1 MSDVFQRFPR
11 CHNEGDVMKRLLL
24 SLTIVMVIGSTALSP
39 ASAWGA
45 QAQQV
50 YNWGDA
56 AGLQYHGPSLIHGVP
71 GTIVQISA
79 TNSTSYALT
88 KTGEVWAWGAGL
100 AGALGNGTRVKS
112 TITPVQVKFPTGVE
126 ITSLPIP
133 MPYDTG
139 MAIDSKGNI
148 WGWGANNAGS
158 LCEKTGSL
166 LYPVKL
172 PLTHVTQASGGGTH
186 AIYLSDGRLY
196 ACGDNANGELGDG
209 TTVSST
215 HAVPVIGLPNQT
227 IKTIGSSW
235 RNSGAV
241 MANGSYFDWGYNHAD
256 QLGNGKTTDSDIPVR
271 VDLPAKVRQ
280 LSVGGSAGDNGQTVV
295 ILANGSVW
303 AWGSDEYGQLGNGK
317 ISSGSRPTRIDVPP
331 QEPFVQVISGG
342 STMYGIDS
350 SGAVW
355 AWGQNYYGQ
364 LGFGALT
371 ISDLP
376 VKVGIDLSCL
386 SSTATNVEGVRDP
399 GSRSTANHRGDPSH
413 RLALR
418 NTQCGT

>member
-1 MSDVFQRFPR
+1 M
-11 CHNEGDVMKRLLL
+11 
-24 SLTIVMVIGSTALSP
+24 
-39 ASAWGA
+39 
-45 QAQQV
+45 
-50 YNWGDA
+50 
-56 AGLQYHGPSLIHGVP
+56 
-71 GTIVQISA
+71 
-79 TNSTSYALT
+79 
-88 KTGEVWAWGAGL
+88 
-100 AGALGNGTRVKS
+100 
-112 TITPVQVKFPTGVE
+112 
-126 ITSLPIP
+126 
-133 MPYDTG
+133 
-139 MAIDSKGNI
+139 
-148 WGWGANNAGS
+148 
-158 LCEKTGSL
+158 
-166 LYPVKL
+166 
-172 PLTHVTQASGGGTH
+172 
-186 AIYLSDGRLY
+186 
-196 ACGDNANGELGDG
+196 
-209 TTVSST
+209 
-215 HAVPVIGLPNQT
+215 
-227 IKTIGSSW
+227 
-235 RNSGAV
+235 

-331 QEPFVQVISGG
+331 KEPFVQVISGG

-364 LGFGALT
+364 LGFGALA

-418 NTQCGT
+418 NTQCGD